1 MDAKPT
7 SHGIEGLI
15 TRLHGEGVKSGR
27 REGDRIVKEARS
39 QAAQIVADARTEAAQ
54 LREEARR
61 AAAAELEAARH
72 ALILAHR
79 DTLLA
84 LKEELCFRI
93 AGRLRRLIA
102 QQMHDPDVLKR
113 VLFSAIGDDKVADQR
128 DLDRLL
134 AMAAASILD
143 DGSGF
148 ASEGGAVR
156 IHLSGND
163 VAVDLSDASLAELLG
178 AHLLP
183 RFLAHLNGAGGD

>member
-15 TRLHGEGVKSGR
+15 TRLHGEGVETGR
-27 REGDRIVKEARS
+27 REGDRILNEARS
-39 QAAQIVADARTEAAQ
+39 EAAQILANARAEAAR
-54 LREEARR
+54 LREEARN
-61 AAAAELEAARH
+61 AAAAELQAARH
-72 ALILAHR
+72 ALTLAHR

-93 AGRLRRLIA
+93 AGRLRRLVE
-102 QQMHDPDVLKR
+102 QETRDPEVLKR

-134 AMAAASILD
+134 AKAAGAMLS
-143 DGSGF
+143 DGSGC
-148 ASEGGAVR
+148 ALEGGAVR
-156 IHLSGND
+156 IHLSGNE
-163 VAVDLSDASLAELLG
+163 VAVDLSDASLTELLG